1 MALGF
6 IFLALGAIGI
16 FIPVLPTTP
25 FVLLS
30 AACFSSSSKKLN
42 EWLLRS
48 RLFGPFIENYSTGQ
62 GISVSRKIASLVFL
76 WTGLIISMVIVRTIW
91 IYIILGVVGIGVTI
105 HILTIKDKKENSMK
119 KYAINPKR

>member
-1 MALGF
+1 MYEVKSIVLMALGF

-42 EWLLRS
+42 DWLLRS
-48 RLFGPFIENYSTGQ
+48 RLFGPFIENYRTGQ
-62 GISVSRKIASLVFL
+62 GISKSRKIVSIPFL
-76 WTGLIISMVIVRTIW
+76 WTGLIVSMVIVRTTLT
-91 IYIILGVVGIGVTI
+91 YIILCMVGVGVTI
-105 HILTIKDKKENSMK
+105 HLLTIKTRK
-119 KYAINPKR
+119 AV